1 MPETQAD
8 PHQQAVDALVS
19 DYASDFGY
27 DLDEEGQPL
36 EEDDPDRDIRRGGR
50 DEASEEDESSDE
62 DESKDEDEAEDEA
75 A

>member
-1 MPETQAD
+1 M
-8 PHQQAVDALVS
+8 DALVS

-50 DEASEEDESSDE
+50 DEGPAEEEST
-62 DESKDEDEAEDEA
+62 DEDEAEDEA